1 MPSPHNYQEAISGP
15 HSAEWAAAL
24 QHELKSLAER
34 NWCTICS
41 ETDQKDPSKRG
52 IKSKLCFKIKVNP
65 DKTFKFKVR
74 LVACG
79 YSQRYGRDFMRTF
92 WPTVHWKSICTVLHL
107 AAVFDWEITG
117 FDVQNA
123 FVEGQLEEDIYMFL
137 PKEVSTNPD
146 GSQVKVKLNKSLYG
160 LKQAGFVWNTKLVKD
175 LLSIGFKQSIYD
187 KCVFVYTD

>member
-1 MPSPHNYQEAISGP
+1 M
-15 HSAEWAAAL
+15 
-24 QHELKSLAER
+24 
-34 NWCTICS
+34 
-41 ETDQKDPSKRG
+41 
-52 IKSKLCFKIKVNP
+52 
-65 DKTFKFKVR
+65 
-74 LVACG
+74 
-79 YSQRYGRDFMRTF
+79 
-92 WPTVHWKSICTVLHL
+92 LHL
-107 AAVFDWEITG
+107 ADVFDWEITG

-187 KCVFVYTD
+187 KCVFVYTDLERGIKIIAITFVDDILMTGNSAETIK